1 MAYSSSGGSFSFAAG
16 EQHFIPEVF
25 SKKLQAKFY
34 AQTVLSEVTTNEYE
48 GEISGLGNK
57 VNIRTVPAVTVA
69 DYTGSLSYSDVTS
82 STIELDINKAKSYAF
97 KVDDILRM
105 QADIDFMNEAA
116 QDAAQNMKI
125 AIEQDVFANVAAGSS
140 LTDINNPSNTPA
152 TITSSTVLGHILD
165 AGEQLDDNNIPEDG
179 RFMIVN
185 PAVATLIKQSE
196 LRQAYLTGD
205 SVSPLRNGFI
215 GKIDRFDMYV
225 SNNLST
231 TSGVTSGLY
240 GHPKAIA
247 YASQMTNTE
256 TVRLESSFGDGV
268 RGLAVYG
275 YKVVLPTAIGEFK
288 LQVA

>member
-1 MAYSSSGGSFSFAAG
+1 MAYSSSSGSFSFAAG

-25 SKKLQAKFY
+25 SRKLQAKFY
-34 AQTVLSEVTTNEYE
+34 SQTVLSEVTTNEYE

-57 VNIRTVPAVTVA
+57 VNIRTVPAVSVA
-69 DYTGSLSYSDVTS
+69 DYSGSISYSDVTS
-82 STIELDINKAKSYAF
+82 STIELNIDKAKSYAF
-97 KVDDILRM
+97 KVDDILRE

-116 QDAAQNMKI
+116 NDAAQNMKI

-140 LTDINNPSNTPA
+140 LTDINATPSN
-152 TITSSTVLGHILD
+152 ITAANVLGHILD
-165 AGEQLDDNNIPEDG
+165 AGQQLDENNIPEEG
-179 RFMIVN
+179 RFMIIN
-185 PAVATLIKQSE
+185 PAVATLLKQSE

-205 SVSPLRNGFI
+205 NVSPLRNGFI
-215 GKIDRFDMYV
+215 GTVDRFNMYV

-268 RGLAVYG
+268 RGLSVYG
-275 YKVVLPTAIGEFK
+275 YKVILPTAIGEFK

>member
-1 MAYSSSGGSFSFAAG
+1 MAYSTSGGSFSFAAG
-16 EQHFIPEVF
+16 ENHFIPEVF

-34 AQTVLSEVTTNEYE
+34 AQTMLSEVTTNEYE

-57 VNIRTVPAVTVA
+57 VNIRTVPAVSVA
-69 DYTGSLSYSDVTS
+69 DYSGSISYSDVTS

-97 KVDDILRM
+97 KVDDILRE

-116 QDAAQNMKI
+116 NDAAQNMKI

-140 LTDINNPSNTPA
+140 LSDINGTPA
-152 TITSSTVLGHILD
+152 NVTSANVLGHILD
-165 AGEQLDDNNIPEDG
+165 AGQLLDENNIPEDG
-179 RFMIVN
+179 RFMIIN
-185 PAVATLIKQSE
+185 PAVATVLKQSE

-205 SVSPLRNGFI
+205 NVSPLRNGFI
-215 GKIDRFDMYV
+215 GTVDRFNMYV

-231 TSGVTSGLY
+231 TSGVTSGLF
-240 GHPKAIA
+240 GHPKAVA

-275 YKVVLPTAIGEFK
+275 YKVILPTAIGEFK

>member
-1 MAYSSSGGSFSFAAG
+1 MAYSTSGGSFSFAAG
-16 EQHFIPEVF
+16 ENHFIPEVF

-34 AQTVLSEVTTNEYE
+34 AQTMLSEVTTNEYE

-57 VNIRTVPAVTVA
+57 VNIRTVPAVSVA
-69 DYTGSLSYSDVTS
+69 DYSGSISYSDVTS

-97 KVDDILRM
+97 KVDDILRE

-116 QDAAQNMKI
+116 NDAAQNMKI

-140 LTDINNPSNTPA
+140 LTDINGTPA
-152 TITSSTVLGHILD
+152 NITSSTVLGHILD
-165 AGEQLDDNNIPEDG
+165 AGQQLDENNIPEDG
-179 RFMIVN
+179 RFMIIN
-185 PAVATLIKQSE
+185 PAVATVLKQSE

-205 SVSPLRNGFI
+205 NVSPLRNGFI
-215 GKIDRFDMYV
+215 GTVDRFNMYV

-231 TSGVTSGLY
+231 TAGVTSGLY
-240 GHPKAIA
+240 GHPKAVA

-268 RGLAVYG
+268 RGLSVYG
-275 YKVVLPTAIGEFK
+275 YKVILPTAIGEFR
-288 LQVA
+288 LQTA

>member
-1 MAYSSSGGSFSFAAG
+1 MAYSSSSGSFSFASG

-34 AQTVLSEVTTNEYE
+34 AQTMLSEVTTNEYE

-57 VNIRTVPAVTVA
+57 VNIRSVPAVTVA
-69 DYTGSLSYSDVTS
+69 DYTGSLSYADVTS
-82 STIELDINKAKSYAF
+82 GTIELNIDKAKSYAF
-97 KVDDILRM
+97 KVDDILRE

-116 QDAAQNMKI
+116 NDAAQNMKI

-140 LTDINNPSNTPA
+140 LTDVNASSANVTASN
-152 TITSSTVLGHILD
+152 ILGFILD
-165 AGEQLDDNNIPEDG
+165 AGQTLDENNIPEDN
-179 RFMIVN
+179 RYMIIS
-185 PAVATLIKQSE
+185 PAAASLLKQSE

-205 SVSPLRNGFI
+205 NVSPLRNGFI
-215 GKIDRFDMYV
+215 GTVDRFNMYV
-225 SNNLST
+225 SNNLVT
-231 TSGVTSGLY
+231 ASGVTSGLY

-256 TVRLESSFGDGV
+256 SVRLESSFGDGV

-275 YKVVLPTAIGEFK
+275 YKVVLPTAVGEFK
-288 LQVA
+288 LKFA

>member
-25 SKKLQAKFY
+25 SRKLQAKFY

-57 VNIRTVPAVTVA
+57 VNIRTVPAVSVA

-82 STIELDINKAKSYAF
+82 STIELNIDKAKSYAF
-97 KVDDILRM
+97 KVDDILKE

-116 QDAAQNMKI
+116 NDAAQNMKI

-140 LTDINNPSNTPA
+140 LTDINATPSN
-152 TITSSTVLGHILD
+152 ITSANVLGFILD
-165 AGEQLDDNNIPEDG
+165 AGQQLDENNIPEDG
-179 RFMIVN
+179 RFMIIN
-185 PAVATLIKQSE
+185 PAVATLLKQSE

-205 SVSPLRNGFI
+205 KVSPLRNGFI
-215 GKIDRFDMYV
+215 GTVDRFNMYV

-231 TSGVTSGLY
+231 SAGVTSGLY

-268 RGLAVYG
+268 RGLSVYG
-275 YKVVLPTAIGEFK
+275 YKVILPTAIGEFK

>member
-1 MAYSSSGGSFSFAAG
+1 MAYSSSSGSFSFAAG

-34 AQTVLSEVTTNEYE
+34 AQTMLSEVTTNEYE

-57 VNIRTVPAVTVA
+57 VNIRSVPAVTVA
-69 DYTGSLSYSDVTS
+69 DYSGSLSYADVTS
-82 STIELDINKAKSYAF
+82 GTIELNIDKAKSYAF
-97 KVDDILRM
+97 KVDDILRE

-116 QDAAQNMKI
+116 NDAAQNMKI

-140 LTDINNPSNTPA
+140 LTDVNATPSNL
-152 TITSSTVLGHILD
+152 TSSNILGFILD
-165 AGEQLDDNNIPEDG
+165 AGQTLDENNIPEDN
-179 RFMIVN
+179 RYMIIS
-185 PAVATLIKQSE
+185 PAAATLLKQSE

-205 SVSPLRNGFI
+205 NVSPLRNGFI
-215 GKIDRFDMYV
+215 GTVDRFNMYV
-225 SNNLST
+225 SNNLVT
-231 TSGVTSGLY
+231 ASGVTSGLY

-256 TVRLESSFGDGV
+256 SVRLESSFGDGV

-275 YKVVLPTAIGEFK
+275 YKVVLPTAVGEFK
-288 LQVA
+288 LKFA

>member
-57 VNIRTVPAVTVA
+57 VNIRSVPAVTVA
-69 DYTGSLSYSDVTS
+69 DYTGSLSYADVTS
-82 STIELDINKAKSYAF
+82 STIELNIDKAKSYAF
-97 KVDDILRM
+97 KVDDILRE
-105 QADIDFMNEAA
+105 QADIDFMNEASK
-116 QDAAQNMKI
+116 DAAQNMKI
-125 AIEQDVFANVAAGSS
+125 EIEQDVFANVAASS
-140 LTDINNPSNTPA
+140 SITDVNATPSN
-152 TITSSTVLGHILD
+152 ITTSNVLGFILE
-165 AGEQLDDNNIPEDG
+165 AGQNLDENNIPEED
-179 RFMIVN
+179 RFMIIN
-185 PAVATLIKQSE
+185 PAVASVLKQSE

-215 GKIDRFDMYV
+215 GMVDRFKMYV

-231 TSGVTSGLY
+231 SAGVSSGLY

-247 YASQMTNTE
+247 YASQFTNTE
-256 TVRLESSFGDGV
+256 SVRLESSFGDGV

-275 YKVVLPTAIGEFK
+275 YKVVLPTALGEFK
-288 LQVA
+288 LQTA

>member
-1 MAYSSSGGSFSFAAG
+1 MAYSSSSGSFSFASG

-34 AQTVLSEVTTNEYE
+34 AQTMLSEVTTNEYE

-57 VNIRTVPAVTVA
+57 VNIRSVPAVTVA
-69 DYTGSLSYSDVTS
+69 DYTGSLSYADVTS
-82 STIELDINKAKSYAF
+82 GTIELNIDKAKSYAF
-97 KVDDILRM
+97 KVDDILRE

-116 QDAAQNMKI
+116 NDAAQNMKI

-140 LTDINNPSNTPA
+140 LTDVNATPSNL
-152 TITSSTVLGHILD
+152 TSSNILGFILD
-165 AGEQLDDNNIPEDG
+165 AGQTLDENNIPEDN
-179 RFMIVN
+179 RYMIIS
-185 PAVATLIKQSE
+185 PAAATLLKQSE

-205 SVSPLRNGFI
+205 NVSPLRNGFI
-215 GKIDRFDMYV
+215 GTVDRFNMYV
-225 SNNLST
+225 SNNLVT
-231 TSGVTSGLY
+231 ASGVTSGLY

-256 TVRLESSFGDGV
+256 SVRLESSFGDGV

-288 LQVA
+288 LKFA

>member
-57 VNIRTVPAVTVA
+57 VNIRSVPAVTVA
-69 DYTGSLSYSDVTS
+69 DYTGSLSYADVTS
-82 STIELDINKAKSYAF
+82 STIELNIDKAKSYAF
-97 KVDDILRM
+97 KVDDILRE
-105 QADIDFMNEAA
+105 QADIDFMNEASK
-116 QDAAQNMKI
+116 DAAQNMKI
-125 AIEQDVFANVAAGSS
+125 EIEQDVFANVAASSS
-140 LTDINNPSNTPA
+140 LTDVNATPSN
-152 TITSSTVLGHILD
+152 ITTSNVLGFILE
-165 AGEQLDDNNIPEDG
+165 AGQNLDENNIPEED
-179 RFMIVN
+179 RFMIIN
-185 PAVATLIKQSE
+185 PAVASVLKQSE

-215 GKIDRFDMYV
+215 GMVDRFKIYV

-231 TSGVTSGLY
+231 SAGVSSGLY

-247 YASQMTNTE
+247 YASQFTNTE
-256 TVRLESSFGDGV
+256 SVRLESSFGDGV

-275 YKVVLPTAIGEFK
+275 YKVVLPTALGEFK
-288 LQVA
+288 LQTA

>member
-1 MAYSSSGGSFSFAAG
+1 MAYSTSGGSFSFASG
-16 EQHFIPEVF
+16 ENHFIPEVF

-34 AQTVLSEVTTNEYE
+34 AQTMLSEVTTNEYE

-57 VNIRTVPAVTVA
+57 VNIRTVPAVSVA
-69 DYTGSLSYSDVTS
+69 DYSGSISYSDVTS

-97 KVDDILRM
+97 KVDDILRE

-116 QDAAQNMKI
+116 NDAAQNMKI

-140 LTDINNPSNTPA
+140 LTDINATPA
-152 TITSSTVLGHILD
+152 NITASTVLGHILD
-165 AGEQLDDNNIPEDG
+165 AGQQLDENNIPEDG
-179 RFMIVN
+179 RFMIIN
-185 PAVATLIKQSE
+185 PAVATVLKQSE

-205 SVSPLRNGFI
+205 NVSPLRNGFI
-215 GKIDRFDMYV
+215 GTVDRFNMYV

-240 GHPKAIA
+240 GHPKAVA

-268 RGLAVYG
+268 RGLSVYG
-275 YKVVLPTAIGEFK
+275 YKVILPTAVGEFK
-288 LQVA
+288 LQTA

>member
-1 MAYSSSGGSFSFAAG
+1 MAYSSSSGSFSFAAG

-57 VNIRTVPAVTVA
+57 VNIRAVPAVTVA

-97 KVDDILRM
+97 KVDDILKR

-116 QDAAQNMKI
+116 KDAAQNMKI
-125 AIEQDVFANVAAGSS
+125 EIEKDVFANVAAGSS
-140 LTDINNPSNTPA
+140 LTDINATPA
-152 TITSSTVLGHILD
+152 TISTSNVLGFILE
-165 AGEQLDDNNIPEDG
+165 AGQTLDENNIPEED
-179 RFMIVN
+179 RFMIIN
-185 PAVATLIKQSE
+185 PAVASILKQTE

-215 GKIDRFDMYV
+215 GMVDRFKMYV

-275 YKVVLPTAIGEFK
+275 YKVILPTAIGEFK
-288 LQVA
+288 LA

>member
-1 MAYSSSGGSFSFAAG
+1 MAYSSSSGSFSFAAG

-25 SKKLQAKFY
+25 SRKLQAKFY

-57 VNIRTVPAVTVA
+57 VNIRTVPAVSVA
-69 DYTGSLSYSDVTS
+69 DYSGSLSYSDVTS
-82 STIELDINKAKSYAF
+82 STIELNIDKAKSYAF
-97 KVDDILRM
+97 KVDDILKE

-116 QDAAQNMKI
+116 NDAAQNMKI

-140 LTDINNPSNTPA
+140 LTDINATPSN
-152 TITSSTVLGHILD
+152 ITSSNVLGFILE
-165 AGEQLDDNNIPEDG
+165 AGQTLDENNIPEDG
-179 RFMIVN
+179 RFMIIN
-185 PAVATLIKQSE
+185 PAVATLLKQSE

-205 SVSPLRNGFI
+205 NVSPLRNGFI
-215 GKIDRFDMYV
+215 GMVDRFKMYV

-231 TSGVTSGLY
+231 SAGVTSGLY

>member
-1 MAYSSSGGSFSFAAG
+1 MAYSSSGGSFSFASG
-16 EQHFIPEVF
+16 ENHFIPEVF

-34 AQTVLSEVTTNEYE
+34 AQTMLSEVTTNEYE

-57 VNIRTVPAVTVA
+57 VNIRTVPAVSVA
-69 DYTGSLSYSDVTS
+69 DYSGSISYSDVTS

-97 KVDDILRM
+97 KVDDILRE

-116 QDAAQNMKI
+116 NDAAQNMKI

-140 LTDINNPSNTPA
+140 LTDINGTPA
-152 TITSSTVLGHILD
+152 NVTSANVLGHILD
-165 AGEQLDDNNIPEDG
+165 AGQLLDENNIPEDG
-179 RFMIVN
+179 RFMIIN
-185 PAVATLIKQSE
+185 PAVATVLKQSE

-205 SVSPLRNGFI
+205 NVSPLRNGFI
-215 GKIDRFDMYV
+215 GTVDRFNMYV

-231 TSGVTSGLY
+231 TSGVTSGLF

-268 RGLAVYG
+268 RGLSVYG
-275 YKVVLPTAIGEFK
+275 YKVILPTAIGEFK
-288 LQVA
+288 LQTA

>member
-1 MAYSSSGGSFSFAAG
+1 MAYSSSSGSFSFAAG

-140 LTDINNPSNTPA
+140 LTDINSTPA
-152 TITSSTVLGHILD
+152 DITSSTVLGHILS

-215 GKIDRFDMYV
+215 GKIDRFNMYV

>member
-1 MAYSSSGGSFSFAAG
+1 MAYSTSSGSFSFAAG
-16 EQHFIPEVF
+16 ENHFIPEVF

-34 AQTVLSEVTTNEYE
+34 AQTMLSEVTTNEYE

-57 VNIRTVPAVTVA
+57 VNIRTVPAVSVA
-69 DYTGSLSYSDVTS
+69 DYTGSISYSDVTS
-82 STIELDINKAKSYAF
+82 STIELNIDKAKSYAF
-97 KVDDILRM
+97 KVDDILKE
-105 QADIDFMNEAA
+105 QADIDFLNEAA
-116 QDAAQNMKI
+116 SDAAQNMKI

-140 LTDINNPSNTPA
+140 LTDINATPA
-152 TITSSTVLGHILD
+152 NITSSTVLGHILD
-165 AGEQLDDNNIPEDG
+165 AGQQLDENNIPEEG
-179 RFMIVN
+179 RFMIIN
-185 PAVATLIKQSE
+185 PAVATLLKQSE

-205 SVSPLRNGFI
+205 NVSPLRNGFI
-215 GKIDRFDMYV
+215 GTVDRFNMYV

-231 TSGVTSGLY
+231 AAGVTSGLY

-275 YKVVLPTAIGEFK
+275 YKVILPTAIGEFK

>member
-1 MAYSSSGGSFSFAAG
+1 MAYSSSSGSFSFASG

-34 AQTVLSEVTTNEYE
+34 AQTMLSEVTTNEYE

-57 VNIRTVPAVTVA
+57 VNIRSVPAVTVA
-69 DYTGSLSYSDVTS
+69 DYSGSLSYADVTS
-82 STIELDINKAKSYAF
+82 GTIELNIDKAKSYAF
-97 KVDDILRM
+97 KVDDILRE

-116 QDAAQNMKI
+116 NDAAQNMKI

-140 LTDINNPSNTPA
+140 LTDVNASSANVTASN
-152 TITSSTVLGHILD
+152 ILGFILD
-165 AGEQLDDNNIPEDG
+165 AGQTLDENNIPEDN
-179 RFMIVN
+179 RYMIIS
-185 PAVATLIKQSE
+185 PAAATLLKQSE

-205 SVSPLRNGFI
+205 NVSPLRNGFI
-215 GKIDRFDMYV
+215 GTVDRFNMYV
-225 SNNLST
+225 SNNLVT
-231 TSGVTSGLY
+231 ASGVTSGLY

-256 TVRLESSFGDGV
+256 SVRLESSFGDGV

-275 YKVVLPTAIGEFK
+275 YKVVLPTAVGEFK
-288 LQVA
+288 LKFA

>member
-1 MAYSSSGGSFSFAAG
+1 MAYSTSGGNFAFAAG
-16 EQHFIPEVF
+16 ENHFIPEVF

-34 AQTVLSEVTTNEYE
+34 SQTMLSEVTTNEYE

-57 VNIRTVPAVTVA
+57 VNIRTVPAVSVA
-69 DYTGSLSYSDVTS
+69 DYSGSISYSDVTS

-97 KVDDILRM
+97 KVDDILRE

-116 QDAAQNMKI
+116 NDAAQNMKI

-140 LTDINNPSNTPA
+140 LTDINGTPA
-152 TITSSTVLGHILD
+152 NVTSANVLGHILD
-165 AGEQLDDNNIPEDG
+165 AGQQLDENNIPEDG
-179 RFMIVN
+179 RFMIIN
-185 PAVATLIKQSE
+185 PAVATVLKQSE

-205 SVSPLRNGFI
+205 NVSPLRNGFI
-215 GKIDRFDMYV
+215 GTVDRFNMYV

-231 TSGVTSGLY
+231 ASGVTSGLY
-240 GHPKAIA
+240 GHPKAVA

-268 RGLAVYG
+268 RGLSVYG
-275 YKVVLPTAIGEFK
+275 YKVILPTAIGEFK
-288 LQVA
+288 LQTA

>member
-1 MAYSSSGGSFSFAAG
+1 MAYSSSSGSFSFAAG

-57 VNIRTVPAVTVA
+57 VNIRAVPAVTVA
-69 DYTGSLSYSDVTS
+69 DYTGTLSYSDVTS
-82 STIELDINKAKSYAF
+82 STIELNIDKAKSYAF
-97 KVDDILRM
+97 KVDDILRT

-116 QDAAQNMKI
+116 RDAAQNMKI
-125 AIEQDVFANVAAGSS
+125 EIEQDVFANVAAGSS
-140 LTDINNPSNTPA
+140 LTDINGGTPA
-152 TITSSTVLGHILD
+152 TVSTSNVLGFILD
-165 AGEQLDDNNIPEDG
+165 AGKTLDENNIPEED

-185 PAVATLIKQSE
+185 PATASILKQTE

-215 GKIDRFDMYV
+215 GMVDRFKMYV

-231 TSGVTSGLY
+231 AAGVTSGLY

-247 YASQMTNTE
+247 YASQFTNTE

-288 LQVA
+288 LA

>member
-1 MAYSSSGGSFSFAAG
+1 MAYSSSSGSFSFASG

-34 AQTVLSEVTTNEYE
+34 AQTILSEVTTNEYE

-57 VNIRTVPAVTVA
+57 VNIRKVPAVTVA
-69 DYTGSLSYSDVTS
+69 DYTGSLSYADVTS
-82 STIELDINKAKSYAF
+82 GTVELDINKAKSYAF
-97 KVDDILRM
+97 KVDDILRT
-105 QADIDFMNEAA
+105 QADIDFMNAA
-116 QDAAQNMKI
+116 AEDAAQNMKI

-140 LTDINNPSNTPA
+140 LTDVNATPSNL
-152 TITSSTVLGHILD
+152 TSSNILGFILD
-165 AGEQLDDNNIPEDG
+165 AGQTLDENNIPEDN
-179 RFMIVN
+179 RYMIIS
-185 PAVATLIKQSE
+185 PAAATLLKQSE

-205 SVSPLRNGFI
+205 NVSPLRNGFI
-215 GKIDRFDMYV
+215 GTVDRFNMYV
-225 SNNLST
+225 SNNLVT
-231 TSGVTSGLY
+231 ASGVTSGLY

-256 TVRLESSFGDGV
+256 SVRLESSFGDGV

-288 LQVA
+288 LKFA

>member
-1 MAYSSSGGSFSFAAG
+1 MALSSSSGSFSFAAG

-57 VNIRTVPAVTVA
+57 VNIRAVPAVTVA
-69 DYTGSLSYSDVTS
+69 DYTGSLSYADVTS

-97 KVDDILRM
+97 KVDDILRR

-116 QDAAQNMKI
+116 GDAAQNMKI
-125 AIEQDVFANVAAGSS
+125 EIEQDVFGNVAAGSS
-140 LTDINNPSNTPA
+140 ITDVNATPSN
-152 TITSSTVLGHILD
+152 ITASNVLGFILD
-165 AGEQLDDNNIPEDG
+165 CGENLDTNNIPEED
-179 RFMIVN
+179 RFLIIN
-185 PAVATLIKQSE
+185 PAVASILKQSE

-215 GKIDRFDMYV
+215 GMVDRFKVYV

-231 TSGVTSGLY
+231 SSGVTSGLY

-275 YKVVLPTAIGEFK
+275 YKVVVPTAIGEFK
-288 LQVA
+288 LQTA

>member
-1 MAYSSSGGSFSFAAG
+1 MAYSSSSGSFSFAAG

-57 VNIRTVPAVTVA
+57 VNIRAVPAVTVA
-69 DYTGSLSYSDVTS
+69 DYSGSLSYSDVTS
-82 STIELDINKAKSYAF
+82 STIELNIDKAKSYAF
-97 KVDDILRM
+97 KVDDILRT

-116 QDAAQNMKI
+116 KDAAQNMKI
-125 AIEQDVFANVAAGSS
+125 EIEQDVFANVAAGSS
-140 LTDINNPSNTPA
+140 LTDINGGTPA
-152 TITSSTVLGHILD
+152 TVSTSNVLGFILD
-165 AGEQLDDNNIPEDG
+165 AGKTLDENNIPEED

-185 PAVATLIKQSE
+185 PATASILKQTE

-215 GKIDRFDMYV
+215 GMVDRFKMYV

-231 TSGVTSGLY
+231 TAGVTSGLY

-247 YASQMTNTE
+247 YASQFTNTE

-288 LQVA
+288 LA

>member
-1 MAYSSSGGSFSFAAG
+1 MAYSSTSGSFSFAAG

-25 SKKLQAKFY
+25 SRKLQAKFY
-34 AQTVLSEVTTNEYE
+34 SQTMLSEVTTNEYE

-57 VNIRTVPAVTVA
+57 VNIRTVPAVSVA
-69 DYTGSLSYSDVTS
+69 DYSGSISYSDVTS
-82 STIELDINKAKSYAF
+82 STIELNIDKAKSYAF
-97 KVDDILRM
+97 KVDDILKE
-105 QADIDFMNEAA
+105 QADIDFLNEAA
-116 QDAAQNMKI
+116 GDAAQNMKI

-140 LTDINNPSNTPA
+140 LTDINGTPA
-152 TITSSTVLGHILD
+152 NITSANVLGHILD
-165 AGEQLDDNNIPEDG
+165 AGQQLDENNIPEEG
-179 RFMIVN
+179 RFMIIN
-185 PAVATLIKQSE
+185 PAVATLLKQSE

-205 SVSPLRNGFI
+205 NVSPLRNGFI
-215 GKIDRFDMYV
+215 GTVDRFNMYV

-275 YKVVLPTAIGEFK
+275 YKVILPTAIGEFK

>member
-1 MAYSSSGGSFSFAAG
+1 MAYSTSGGSFSFASG
-16 EQHFIPEVF
+16 ENHFIPEVF

-34 AQTVLSEVTTNEYE
+34 AQTMLSEVTTNEYE

-57 VNIRTVPAVTVA
+57 VNIRTVPAVSVA
-69 DYTGSLSYSDVTS
+69 DYSGSISYSDVTS

-97 KVDDILRM
+97 KVDDILRE

-116 QDAAQNMKI
+116 NDAAQNMKI

-140 LTDINNPSNTPA
+140 LSDINGTPA
-152 TITSSTVLGHILD
+152 NVTSANVLGHILD
-165 AGEQLDDNNIPEDG
+165 AGQLLDENNIPEDG
-179 RFMIVN
+179 RFMIIN
-185 PAVATLIKQSE
+185 PAVATVLKQSE

-205 SVSPLRNGFI
+205 NVSPLRNGFI
-215 GKIDRFDMYV
+215 GTVDRFNMYV

-231 TSGVTSGLY
+231 TSGVTSGLF
-240 GHPKAIA
+240 GHPKAVA

-268 RGLAVYG
+268 RGLSVYG
-275 YKVVLPTAIGEFK
+275 YKVILPTAIGEFK
-288 LQVA
+288 LQTA

>member
-1 MAYSSSGGSFSFAAG
+1 MAYSSSSGSFSFASG

-34 AQTVLSEVTTNEYE
+34 AQTMLSEVTTNEYE

-57 VNIRTVPAVTVA
+57 VNIRSVPAVTVA
-69 DYTGSLSYSDVTS
+69 DYTGSLSYADVTS
-82 STIELDINKAKSYAF
+82 GTIELNIDKAKSYAF
-97 KVDDILRM
+97 KVDDILRE

-116 QDAAQNMKI
+116 NDAAQNMKI

-140 LTDINNPSNTPA
+140 LTDVNATPSNL
-152 TITSSTVLGHILD
+152 TSSNILGFILD
-165 AGEQLDDNNIPEDG
+165 AGQTLDENNIPEDN
-179 RFMIVN
+179 RYMIIS
-185 PAVATLIKQSE
+185 PAAATLLKQSE

-205 SVSPLRNGFI
+205 NVSPLRNGFI
-215 GKIDRFDMYV
+215 GTVDRFNMYV
-225 SNNLST
+225 SNNLVT
-231 TSGVTSGLY
+231 ASGVTSGLY

-256 TVRLESSFGDGV
+256 SVRLESSFGDGV

-275 YKVVLPTAIGEFK
+275 YKVVLPTAVGEFK
-288 LQVA
+288 LKFA